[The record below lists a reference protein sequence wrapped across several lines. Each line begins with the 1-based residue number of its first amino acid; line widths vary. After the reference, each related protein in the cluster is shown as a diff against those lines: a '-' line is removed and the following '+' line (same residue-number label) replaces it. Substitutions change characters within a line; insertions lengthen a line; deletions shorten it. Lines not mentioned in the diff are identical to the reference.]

1 LTEVRTVLMRLTSKR
16 RIDEVPAAL
25 AAVIEET
32 GNQLTEQASRAAL
45 WAEVAT
51 LPLPPDFQTAKAL
64 YEKILSLK
72 PPQQYLWVD
81 SGSGSRPNV

>member
-1 LTEVRTVLMRLTSKR
+1 VLLEETEIDGRTLTEVRTVLMRLTSKR

-32 GNQLTEQASRAAL
+32 GNQLIEQASRAAL

-51 LPLPPDFQTAKAL
+51 LHCHRTF
-64 YEKILSLK
+64 
-72 PPQQYLWVD
+72 
-81 SGSGSRPNV
+81 SGEGSV